1 VHVWVVD
8 KPDTV
13 QTQIRIGRLGI
24 RRADSNY
31 IPLLVAQPH
40 SGGGGLNSRL
50 NKEVRGQ

>member
-1 VHVWVVD
+1 VVD

-31 IPLLVAQPH
+31 IPLLVANH
-40 SGGGGLNSRL
+40 ILGAAASIAG
-50 NKEVRGQ
+50 